1 MTSWLEII
9 IRLPIYGLLIAF
21 LALSGVVV
29 AFVYG
34 IKIYRANIKKIKS
47 GDQRLYDLQ
56 YEFEGLKKN
65 LGTIQEDQISSMKDY
80 EELKKRSEITRD
92 AYINFLYNISH
103 EISNPL
109 QSIQTNLDNMAHCSP
124 EDVDG
129 WHKYNEIISSDIQ
142 RLAEFT
148 ERLRSLSRLESPNRQ
163 IIREPVNL
171 RGVIETVL
179 MQQYDF
185 AIEHRVSLRYQGPE
199 QLKRIMANRVD
210 LEQVFTNL
218 IGNSI
223 KYSKESGGEVVIHIE
238 DSNNSFLIRV
248 IDDGIGIPV
257 EDLPH
262 IFDVAYRSPETFV
275 SRRKG
280 TGLGLAIVKQI
291 VEQYGGNISAKS
303 ELGKGTTITFELPID
318 LPADYSIANQN
329 NSLIND

>member
-1 MTSWLEII
+1 MASWVEII
-9 IRLPIYGLLIAF
+9 IRLPIYGLVIAF
-21 LALSGVVV
+21 LVLIGIAM
-29 AFVYG
+29 AIVY
-34 IKIYRANIKKIKS
+34 IIRTNRANRMKIKS
-47 GDQRLYDLQ
+47 GNQRLHDLQ
-56 YEFEGLKKN
+56 KEIDDLMVN
-65 LGTIQEDQISSMKDY
+65 LDTTQEAHINLNKVY
-80 EELKKRSEITRD
+80 EELKKKSEITRK

-103 EISNPL
+103 EVSNPL

-124 EDVDG
+124 EDLEG
-129 WHKYNEIISSDIQ
+129 MQRYNEIIASDIQ

-148 ERLRSLSRLESPNRQ
+148 ERLRALSRLETPNRQ
-163 IIREPVNL
+163 ITREPVNL

-185 AIEHRVSLRYQGPE
+185 AIERQVNLRYQGPD
-199 QLKRIMANRVD
+199 QLKRIIANRVD

-223 KYSKESGGEVVIHIE
+223 KYCKEKGGEVVVNVE
-238 DSNNSFLIRV
+238 PMNESFHIRV
-248 IDDGIGIPV
+248 IDDGIGIPE

-291 VEQYGGNISAKS
+291 VEQYGGHISANS
-303 ELGKGTTITFELPID
+303 ELGKGTTITIELPVDIPPD
-318 LPADYSIANQN
+318 ETAEKEK
-329 NSLIND
+329 